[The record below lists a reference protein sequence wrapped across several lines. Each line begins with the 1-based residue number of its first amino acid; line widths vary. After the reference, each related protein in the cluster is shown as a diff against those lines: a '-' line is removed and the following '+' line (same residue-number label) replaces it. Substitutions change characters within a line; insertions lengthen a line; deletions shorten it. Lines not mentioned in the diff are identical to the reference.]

1 MALFLGAKG
10 TDILSLRPVDDLV
23 EAIHDRLG
31 RELSVLPP
39 GSEVPLLEDLQARLE
54 EERAFEEEFDARF
67 TAALQAI
74 EMEVGNLLP
83 AREEIGLLIQ
93 DYFERRHSV
102 VAFFELCGA
111 MRKSLIRR
119 ALEQVEAWMEQHGF
133 GTPPGR
139 YCWFVLGC
147 SGRGEGSLFCDCES
161 VFVFHDEDDQGN
173 PFFRVFG
180 RKAEELLAPLGL
192 HTRLTAAP
200 ARFGWQG
207 SIAEWRSRLNEGM
220 VGQHEGDELAILT
233 GLADLSLVAGDETLA
248 GEMLNLVRGMLEF
261 HQGALRTLARN
272 VSEMHTGLDFFGRL
286 RLEKSGPNRG
296 LFDLEQYALEP
307 LVSNV
312 RVLAL
317 KYGVTATGT
326 IDRIKEVMER
336 GPMTVE
342 LAERLLLGFHVLMSL
357 KIRYEG
363 AARGKAHLDPEQLSD
378 REERLLKDSLDALVN
393 LQRLVYQVF
402 TEQG

>member
-102 VAFFELCGA
+102 VAFFELCGT
-111 MRKSLIRR
+111 MRKNLVRR
-119 ALEQVEAWMEQHGF
+119 ALEQVEAWMEEHGF

-139 YCWFVLGC
+139 YCWFILGC

-161 VFVFHDEDDQGN
+161 VFVFHDEDVQGN

-220 VGQHEGDELAILT
+220 AGQHEVDELGVLT
-233 GLADLSLVAGDETLA
+233 ELADLSLVAGDETLA

-357 KIRYEG
+357 KIRNEG
-363 AARGKAHLDPEQLSD
+363 AARGKAYLDPEQLSD

>member
-102 VAFFELCGA
+102 VAFFELCGT
-111 MRKSLIRR
+111 MRKNLVRR
-119 ALEQVEAWMEQHGF
+119 ALEQVEAWMEEHGF

-139 YCWFVLGC
+139 YCWFILGC

-161 VFVFHDEDDQGN
+161 VFVFHDEDVQGN

-220 VGQHEGDELAILT
+220 AGQHEVDELGVLT
-233 GLADLSLVAGDETLA
+233 ELADLSLVAGDETLA
-248 GEMLNLVRGMLEF
+248 GEMLNLVRGMLAF
-261 HQGALRTLARN
+261 HQGALRNIARN

-357 KIRYEG
+357 KIRHEG
-363 AARGKAHLDPEQLSD
+363 AARGKAYLDPEQLSD